1 MIISIASGKG
11 GTGKT
16 TIATNLARSIQQ
28 PVLLLDCD
36 VEEPNAHL
44 FLQPEIAATTPV
56 YKPVPQVDEKK
67 CTYCGK
73 CNEVC
78 AYNAIAVLKNK
89 VLVFAE
95 LCHGCGGCTLLCPE
109 NAITE
114 VGQEIGVVERGYAGD
129 VEFVH
134 GKLNVGEAMAVPII
148 KAVKK
153 HINGQAFVFL
163 DAPPGTS
170 CPVVT
175 TLLGSEFCILVTEPT
190 PFGLNDLKLAV
201 EVVRQLHI
209 PHGVII
215 NQADI
220 GDKSVEMY
228 CRTEQI
234 PILMQIPTDRKI
246 AEAYSRGQ
254 MIVDVLPEY
263 REKFQKLL
271 QQVASRKSQLAMNS
285 QLATRNPELAT

>member
-16 TIATNLARSIQQ
+16 TIATNLARSVQQ

-36 VEEPNAHL
+36 VEEPNVHL
-44 FLQPEIAATTPV
+44 FLQPAITVTTPV
-56 YKPVPQVDEKK
+56 YKPVPQIDEER
-67 CTYCGK
+67 CTYCGR
-73 CNEVC
+73 CSEFC
-78 AYNAIAVLKNK
+78 AYNALAVLAEH

-109 NAITE
+109 DAITE
-114 VGQEIGVVERGYAGD
+114 LGQEIGIVERGHVD
-129 VEFVH
+129 NVEFVH
-134 GKLNVGEAMAVPII
+134 GKLNVGEAMSGPII
-148 KAVKK
+148 KAVKN
-153 HINGQAFVFL
+153 HINGQPFVLL

-175 TLLGSEFCILVTEPT
+175 TLMGSDFCLLVTEPT
-190 PFGLNDLKLAV
+190 PFGLHDLKLAV
-201 EVVRQLHI
+201 DVVRQLHI

-215 NQADI
+215 NQADV

-228 CRTEQI
+228 CHIEQI
-234 PILMQIPTDRKI
+234 SILMRIPTDRRI

-254 MIVDVLPEY
+254 LIVDIFPEY
-263 REKFQKLL
+263 QEKFRSVLEKI
-271 QQVASRKSQLAMNS
+271 QLCKN
-285 QLATRNPELAT
+285 